1 MASGCVMVFVG
12 AILLVATTL
21 ASECVLVFVGFV
33 GTNPFALL
41 VLAAFGAPVPITT
54 VVFVNIVRIG
64 GWFVKPFW
72 FWWTLLATCVFARK
86 LFVVGSGMLFQCISD
101 YIESLICEI
110 GLFGQLGM

>member
-64 GWFVKPFW
+64 GWFVKPN
-72 FWWTLLATCVFARK
+72 LVLVDAAGHLCVCKEAF
-86 LFVVGSGMLFQCISD
+86 C
-101 YIESLICEI
+101 CW
-110 GLFGQLGM
+110 